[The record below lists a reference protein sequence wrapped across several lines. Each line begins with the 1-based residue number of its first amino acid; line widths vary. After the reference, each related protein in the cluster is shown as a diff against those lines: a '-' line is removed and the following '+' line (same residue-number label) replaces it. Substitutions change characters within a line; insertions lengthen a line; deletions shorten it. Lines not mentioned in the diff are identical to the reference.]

1 MRLAVFVVGALV
13 IGSVHAAEL
22 DENRRAE
29 LDHLLRHDC
38 GSCHGLRLEGGLG
51 PALTPE
57 RMRKRS
63 AEYLRAAIREG
74 IPGTAMPPWEALLSD
89 ADIAYLAAA
98 LQGERP

>member
-1 MRLAVFVVGALV
+1 MRLEVFVAGALV
-13 IGSVHAAEL
+13 IGGVQAGGL
-22 DENRRAE
+22 DEDRRAE
-29 LDHLLRHDC
+29 LDHLLRHEC

-74 IPGTAMPPWEALLSD
+74 IPGTAMPPWESLLSD
-89 ADIAYLAAA
+89 ADIVYLAAA